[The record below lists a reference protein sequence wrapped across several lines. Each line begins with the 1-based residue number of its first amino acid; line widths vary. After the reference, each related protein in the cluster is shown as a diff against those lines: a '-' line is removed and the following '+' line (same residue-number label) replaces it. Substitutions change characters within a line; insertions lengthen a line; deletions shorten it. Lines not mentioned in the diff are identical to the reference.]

1 MFWILLLYV
10 SLQSAKRVQNPEAAL
25 RWSKQLFLFF
35 KFRKI
40 HNNTVSFVKFAGH
53 ACNFIEN
60 ETAARMFSWEYI
72 KIFENNYF
80 IEQLRKKAPKN
91 QRLSFT

>member
-25 RWSKQLFLFF
+25 RRTKQVFL

-40 HNNTVSFVKFAGH
+40 HNNTVSFVKIVGL

-60 ETAARMFSWEYI
+60 ETAVQVFSWEYT
-72 KIFENNYF
+72 KIFENTYF
-80 IEQLRKKAPKN
+80 IE
-91 QRLSFT
+91 